1 VTSILW
7 PLTEALSSSLLV
19 STPDPDPSD
28 DYPEIGA
35 SACGEPA
42 EGGRLICMGA
52 PNGDRSHN
60 NSSRYPTVGRSE
72 ASDAQTPRGG
82 LVRNLNPDINA
93 GPSYYGNHPVHGAR
107 WLPLAILA
115 QQGIEAANLV
125 IIEKSAS
132 VPRREPSVGDNDR
145 TRHARSE
152 VASAA
157 SPNRICPSMMHG
169 GASPSTVP
177 HENMVM
183 IRMTSVTSL
192 KIGGV
197 SVLEHHPHH
206 DGL

>member
-7 PLTEALSSSLLV
+7 PLVEALSSSLLA
-19 STPDPDPSD
+19 STPDPDSSD

-42 EGGRLICMGA
+42 EGDHLICMGG

-93 GPSYYGNHPVHGAR
+93 GPSYYGNHPAHGAR

-132 VPRREPSVGDNDR
+132 IPRREPSVSDNDR

-152 VASAA
+152 VASST
-157 SPNRICPSMMHG
+157 SPNRHLS
-169 GASPSTVP
+169 
-177 HENMVM
+177 
-183 IRMTSVTSL
+183 
-192 KIGGV
+192 
-197 SVLEHHPHH
+197 EH
-206 DGL
+206 DAWRCIT